1 MTSID
6 FLNKVHKSLDS
17 QEYNLSYCGSSLIL
31 KMRYLMRMTSVR
43 LWIFGRMRTTERLL
57 LRGWNT

>member
-17 QEYNLSYCGSSLIL
+17 QEYNLSYSPAKSKNYMLVDC
-31 KMRYLMRMTSVR
+31 KMKLDT
-43 LWIFGRMRTTERLL
+43 
-57 LRGWNT
+57 